1 MWGRSSP
8 SAEVSPPVGVS
19 PSAALTAY
27 PQARKRSSSSREM
40 MPCGRDCARE
50 PGSGAPAKTVW
61 TRRMAWHIPPGVS
74 CRSASRRLAVIPGRG
89 EVARS
94 TMGSAQGTDA
104 ETTNARPDLCAS
116 SMAVSRAAPRASIS
130 SGVIGPCRNT
140 ASAAASSASR
150 SSAVASVPASKGR

>member
-8 SAEVSPPVGVS
+8 SAEVSS
-19 PSAALTAY
+19 SAGATEY
-27 PQARKRSSSSREM
+27 PQARKRLSSSREM
-40 MPCGRDCARE
+40 MPCGRDRARE

-74 CRSASRRLAVIPGRG
+74 CRSASRRRAVIPGRG
-89 EVARS
+89 EVERS

-104 ETTNARPDLCAS
+104 ETTNARPDSCAS
-116 SMAVSRAAPRASIS
+116 SMALSRAVPRASIS
-130 SGVIGPCRNT
+130 SGVIGPCTNT

-150 SSAVASVPASKGR
+150 SSAVASIPASKGR